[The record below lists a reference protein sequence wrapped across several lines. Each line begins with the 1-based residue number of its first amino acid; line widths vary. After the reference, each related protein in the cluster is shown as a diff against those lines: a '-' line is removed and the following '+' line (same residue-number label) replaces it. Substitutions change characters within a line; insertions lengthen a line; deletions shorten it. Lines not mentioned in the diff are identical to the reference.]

1 MKTALVLLAAFAL
14 IGSATAWDIEEWRWT
29 DGEKKVYVQAGDPLN
44 AFNGM
49 LIGSEAGTYFKGPT
63 PYGESAGAVNMK
75 LAEQTETGT
84 LDDIDWAAAGS
95 NPMTMNGVPTDQ
107 TLTLRQ
113 AGGAYSNVRSANS
126 GDGLPELAAGIKTD
140 QNLHFSGFYQGSY
153 GSPTAA
159 AGGPAVYAQFE
170 AEGNAGVVGKAV
182 ITSFTNLEH
191 ANLRSQPGMIE
202 TSKADT
208 WFTDADIGMKS
219 TADMVAGV
227 TIDGLGTLKFDA
239 PVFSG
244 TVTSFAGFS
253 GGRGTGVIEANAG
266 AFENHVM
273 VHTGGVHTGNF
284 VSGTFW
290 ESVNNP
296 PAGAFPYW

>member
-153 GSPTAA
+153 ANA
-159 AGGPAVYAQFE
+159 QAGGSPAVYAQFE
-170 AEGNAGVVGKAV
+170 AEGNAGVVNGAV

-191 ANLRSQPGMIE
+191 ASGRSQPGMIE

-227 TIDGLGTLKFDA
+227 TIDGLGTLKFDD

-273 VHTGGVHTGNF
+273 VHTNGVYTGNF
-284 VSGTFW
+284 IKAEPWATVPG
-290 ESVNNP
+290 
-296 PAGAFPYW
+296 AGAFPVW

>member
-44 AFNGM
+44 AFGGM

-63 PYGESAGAVNMK
+63 PYGTSAGAVNMK
-75 LAEQTETGT
+75 LTEETETNN
-84 LDDIDWAAAGS
+84 LDGINWAAAGS

-126 GDGLPELAAGIKTD
+126 ADGLPELAAGIKTD
-140 QNLHFSGFYQGSY
+140 QNLHFSGFYQGMY
-153 GSPTAA
+153 GSPAAA

-170 AEGNAGVVGKAV
+170 AEGNAGVVNGAV

-191 ANLRSQPGMIE
+191 ASGRSQPGMIE
-202 TSKADT
+202 TSDANT

-227 TIDGLGTLKFDA
+227 KNLNGNLVFDA

-273 VHTGGVHTGNF
+273 VHTGNVYTGNF
-284 VSGTFW
+284 IPGMYLAPT
-290 ESVNNP
+290 
-296 PAGAFPYW
+296 FPYW